1 MSQIET
7 GSVALVFE
15 EKRHDY
21 LLKVEFVG
29 WKGKNTLRAY
39 VPKGERIHYL
49 RLLGCDTSKY
59 EKNKFEERRAK
70 GWKRNGDS
78 EREEAQ
84 KEAEN
89 GEKKDGDK
97 NSQTQDEKV
106 NVEDAK
112 NESMDTTEQTENLV
126 HKEAQKEAENSEK
139 KDGDES
145 NNQTQ
150 DEKETVQVEDAKNE
164 PMDTEQ
170 VENLVHNTDNA
181 DKDT

>member
-15 EKRHDY
+15 EKRDDY

-29 WKGKNTLRAY
+29 WKGKNSLRAY

-89 GEKKDGDK
+89 SEKKDGDES
-97 NSQTQDEKV
+97 NNQTQDEKGTV
-106 NVEDAK
+106 KAEDAK
-112 NESMDTTEQTENLV
+112 NESMDTTEQTENLI
-126 HKEAQKEAENSEK
+126 HKEAQKEAEKN
-139 KDGDES
+139 GDES

-170 VENLVHNTDNA
+170 VENLVQNTDNA

>member
-29 WKGKNTLRAY
+29 WKGK
-39 VPKGERIHYL
+39 RIHYL

-78 EREEAQ
+78 EREEAK

-89 GEKKDGDK
+89 GEKKDGDEN
-97 NSQTQDEKV
+97 NSQTQDEKEAA

-112 NESMDTTEQTENLV
+112 NE
-126 HKEAQKEAENSEK
+126 
-139 KDGDES
+139 
-145 NNQTQ
+145 
-150 DEKETVQVEDAKNE
+150 
-164 PMDTEQ
+164 
-170 VENLVHNTDNA
+170 
-181 DKDT
+181 

>member
-15 EKRHDY
+15 EKRDDY

-29 WKGKNTLRAY
+29 WKGKNSLRAY

-84 KEAEN
+84 KEE
-89 GEKKDGDK
+89 K
-97 NSQTQDEKV
+97 NSERKIEIYPGG
-106 NVEDAK
+106 VE
-112 NESMDTTEQTENLV
+112 LYI
-126 HKEAQKEAENSEK
+126 HL
-139 KDGDES
+139 
-145 NNQTQ
+145 
-150 DEKETVQVEDAKNE
+150 ETNKRIAFY
-164 PMDTEQ
+164 
-170 VENLVHNTDNA
+170 
-181 DKDT
+181 

>member
-7 GSVALVFE
+7 GSVALIFE
-15 EKRHDY
+15 EKRQDY

-29 WKGKNTLRAY
+29 WKGKNSLRAY

-84 KEAEN
+84 KEAEVK
-89 GEKKDGDK
+89 EKI
-97 NSQTQDEKV
+97 
-106 NVEDAK
+106 
-112 NESMDTTEQTENLV
+112 
-126 HKEAQKEAENSEK
+126 
-139 KDGDES
+139 DGDES

-150 DEKETVQVEDAKNE
+150 AEKETVNIEDAKNE

-170 VENLVHNTDNA
+170 AKNLVHNTD
-181 DKDT
+181 DKDKDI

>member
-15 EKRHDY
+15 EKRDDY

-29 WKGKNTLRAY
+29 WKGKNSLRAY

-84 KEAEN
+84 KEA
-89 GEKKDGDK
+89 
-97 NSQTQDEKV
+97 
-106 NVEDAK
+106 
-112 NESMDTTEQTENLV
+112 
-126 HKEAQKEAENSEK
+126 AENSDK

-145 NNQTQ
+145 NNQAQ
-150 DEKETVQVEDAKNE
+150 DEKETVKVEDTKNE

-170 VENLVHNTDNA
+170 AENLVHNTDNT
-181 DKDT
+181 DKGTR

>member
-1 MSQIET
+1 MPPSHGKLSKSTQDQMSQIET

-29 WKGKNTLRAY
+29 WKGKNSLRAY

-84 KEAEN
+84 KEAAEN
-89 GEKKDGDK
+89 GEKKDGD
-97 NSQTQDEKV
+97 
-106 NVEDAK
+106 
-112 NESMDTTEQTENLV
+112 EN
-126 HKEAQKEAENSEK
+126 
-139 KDGDES
+139 

-150 DEKETVQVEDAKNE
+150 DEKEKVQVEDAKNE